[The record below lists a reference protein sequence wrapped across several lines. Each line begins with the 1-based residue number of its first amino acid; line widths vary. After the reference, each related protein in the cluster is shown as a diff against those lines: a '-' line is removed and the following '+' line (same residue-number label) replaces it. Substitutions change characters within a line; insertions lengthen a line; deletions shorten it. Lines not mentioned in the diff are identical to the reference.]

1 MQNNKAV
8 LFSTWGFNY
17 IEPINIESK
26 KMEIAIKDYLVNKD
40 DEKNLEFKN
49 AKSFAGVKLILTE
62 KNTNDSMCVYAWV
75 LQAKYYI
82 KNNEIKEINSSSIP
96 YKFILKKVDNK
107 YNVIDS
113 TIPRDGSYYYNDI
126 KKIFPK
132 NIINDINNINS
143 NGTIDE
149 LKLDVAQQI
158 KLYFHR

>member
-1 MQNNKAV
+1 MLENKKIIKSSEKNLVSTIDNSNKKTKKIFIIIIIIIVVITISLITLFVIDVNRMQNNKAV

-62 KNTNDSMCVYAWV
+62 ENTNDSMCVYAWV

-96 YKFILKKVDNK
+96 YKFILK
-107 YNVIDS
+107 
-113 TIPRDGSYYYNDI
+113 R
-126 KKIFPK
+126 
-132 NIINDINNINS
+132 
-143 NGTIDE
+143 
-149 LKLDVAQQI
+149 
-158 KLYFHR
+158 